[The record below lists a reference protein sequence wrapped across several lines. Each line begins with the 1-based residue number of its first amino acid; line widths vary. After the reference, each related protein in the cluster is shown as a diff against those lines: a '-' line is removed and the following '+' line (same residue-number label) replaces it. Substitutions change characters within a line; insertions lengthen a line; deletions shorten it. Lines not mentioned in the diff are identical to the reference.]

1 MPPHVALVTGASS
14 GIGEAVA
21 RRYAAAGVKVI
32 AAARREE
39 RLAGL
44 VDDFGEDLIFISVLD
59 VRDLAAI
66 ERLLT
71 SLPDAFA
78 EVDVLVNNA
87 GLALGLEPAQDAV
100 LDNWERMIETNCT
113 GLVYMTRAL
122 LPGMVARRRGHVVNM
137 GSVAGTYPYPGG
149 NVYGATK
156 AFVHQFSLGL
166 RADLHGTGVRVTSI
180 EPGLIGGTE
189 FSEVRFGDA
198 EKAAGVYAGT
208 KPLGPEDI
216 AAAVEWVTS
225 QPEHVNVNVLELMP
239 VSQSFGALP
248 VDRSEAVAV
257 SMAGRHHIAGPRG
270 RLEVEVTG
278 PDDGTTLI
286 FHMGTPSAGS
296 MYAPLVELG
305 AERGLR
311 HVVCMRPGY
320 ARQRTLSGTRGRRL
334 RGRYGGGRRLA
345 RGRAVLYRGQ
355 VGRWTACARVR
366 GVASRSGDRGSD
378 DRRCRSGERRGPR
391 LARRDGTGEHR

>member
-1 MPPHVALVTGASS
+1 MPPHIALVTGASS

-66 ERLLT
+66 EQLLT
-71 SLPDAFA
+71 SLPAAFA
-78 EVDVLVNNA
+78 DVDVLVNNA

-137 GSVAGTYPYPGG
+137 GSIAGTYPYPGG

-198 EKAAGVYAGT
+198 EKAAGVYADT

-239 VSQSFGALP
+239 VSQSFAALP
-248 VDRSEAVAV
+248 IDRE
-257 SMAGRHHIAGPRG
+257 GR
-270 RLEVEVTG
+270 
-278 PDDGTTLI
+278 
-286 FHMGTPSAGS
+286 
-296 MYAPLVELG
+296 
-305 AERGLR
+305 
-311 HVVCMRPGY
+311 
-320 ARQRTLSGTRGRRL
+320 
-334 RGRYGGGRRLA
+334 
-345 RGRAVLYRGQ
+345 
-355 VGRWTACARVR
+355 
-366 GVASRSGDRGSD
+366 
-378 DRRCRSGERRGPR
+378 
-391 LARRDGTGEHR
+391 